1 VRSARGWPE
10 VKPSPALLAL
20 WRELGLPAD
29 YLAAH
34 ALPLHAEADE
44 ATLISIGS
52 NAEGRPIRLIPP
64 AARAWCHM
72 HAAAAADGIT
82 LLPLSGFR
90 SVARQAELI
99 RAKLAAG
106 RPIAEILHLVAA
118 PGCSEHHTGGALDV
132 GAPENTTRDETFAH
146 TPAFRWLTR
155 HAAAHSFTLSYPQN
169 NPHGIAYEPW
179 HWCWHP
185 APRPPAA
192 RVEM

>member
-1 VRSARGWPE
+1 MALASQPSAR
-10 VKPSPALLAL
+10 LLAL
-20 WRELGLPAD
+20 WRELGIPAD

-34 ALPLHAEADE
+34 ALPLHTEAAE
-44 ATLISIGS
+44 ATLVSIG
-52 NAEGRPIRLIPP
+52 NNDEGRPIRLIPP
-64 AARAWCHM
+64 VARAWRHL

-106 RPIAEILHLVAA
+106 QPIADILRLVAA
-118 PGCSEHHTGGALDV
+118 PGCSEHHTGRALDV
-132 GAPENTTRDETFAH
+132 GSPEDTTLDEAFAL

-155 HAAAHSFTLSYPQN
+155 HAAAHGFALSYPRD

-185 APRPPAA
+185 APRPPGSS
-192 RVEM
+192 RQS